1 VHHSRASVRAAR
13 RRDSCP
19 IIDGHHGHHGH
30 PYESAAQEGEVPG
43 TLHKRLF
50 DATLLTWLTSVPPDR
65 VGVSRLLSLGD
76 TLKPTAIR
84 APEKVCGAR
93 CAGWFWGPSVWA
105 SVLKVLL
112 WASLFTKACAC
123 AWVCV
128 CGGVLGAG
136 AFQTQSWFLLQSWGE
151 RFGAACARAF
161 SCHGLWVSLGPG
173 YTVARLARGARS
185 TRFLVPACLLRLAP
199 RPPVPSPGRNY
210 VPPNPIS
217 R

>member
-1 VHHSRASVRAAR
+1 MPVYQRYTTVSIKEESRHHTRTQCLVVR
-13 RRDSCP
+13 
-19 IIDGHHGHHGH
+19 
-30 PYESAAQEGEVPG
+30 
-43 TLHKRLF
+43 
-50 DATLLTWLTSVPPDR
+50 
-65 VGVSRLLSLGD
+65 
-76 TLKPTAIR
+76 
-84 APEKVCGAR
+84 VCGAR
-93 CAGWFWGPSVWA
+93 RIAWQCATAFLLTPRTDRSRRTKGVSSPRSLAPPSP
-105 SVLKVLL
+105 
-112 WASLFTKACAC
+112 SLNFHACAC